1 VAFWKPKKNSV
12 IIKIWQVNLA
22 TWQAPNARPGGQI
35 GVISPQI
42 PRTVI
47 EAMSEKTPM
56 SRGGRCGCG
65 PVGQAVAS
73 AEDSQTFSQH
83 QSSFAASRPLC
94 TAATECGSA
103 NSTLTHDSN
112 RSLGCTISL
121 EAVTRSRWLLQ
132 SGQCCKY

>member
-1 VAFWKPKKNSV
+1 MAFWKPKKNSV

-83 QSSFAASRPLC
+83 QSGCSIQTTVHGRNGMW
-94 TAATECGSA
+94 ECEFNTNA
-103 NSTLTHDSN
+103 
-112 RSLGCTISL
+112 
-121 EAVTRSRWLLQ
+121 
-132 SGQCCKY
+132 